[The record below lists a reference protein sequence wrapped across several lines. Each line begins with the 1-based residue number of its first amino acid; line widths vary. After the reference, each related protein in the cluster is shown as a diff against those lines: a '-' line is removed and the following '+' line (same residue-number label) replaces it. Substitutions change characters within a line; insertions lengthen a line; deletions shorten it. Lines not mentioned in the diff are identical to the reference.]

1 MVFFALL
8 FGIALVPIEVKALS
22 REIGWMAYSL
32 LLIKDIFLIDFPM
45 SMLAA
50 MLFSIVDKKPQVED
64 GIICGV
70 LYLSILIPLIFII
83 GTITKM
89 LPTEA
94 IIALQQNLGPVFI
107 AWGVMYLLLD
117 YGLCILGGILGII
130 VVREL
135 RGNKIQ
141 L

>member
-1 MVFFALL
+1 VILL
-8 FGIALVPIEVKALS
+8 KVKEGLEEV
-22 REIGWMAYSL
+22 I
-32 LLIKDIFLIDFPM
+32 LLITVRLGVTKYSVTDI
-45 SMLAA
+45 
-50 MLFSIVDKKPQVED
+50 SIVNKKPQVKDE
-64 GIICGV
+64 IICGV
-70 LYLSILIPLIFII
+70 LYFSVLIPLIFII

-117 YGLCILGGILGII
+117 YGFCILGDILGVIF
-130 VVREL
+130 VREL